1 MTRFLCLDEEEE
13 TLPLTY
19 VRTYLGLLLLLLRVL
34 RYRGTTIDEMR
45 GIFERTRLLCTFF
58 LVTVFSSRSRETYHE
73 EFKWKGIGGGWRGR
87 GKAGSQ
93 GEEGGIMREREKRE
107 RIFNERA
114 SLFPFIHLL
123 I

>member
-13 TLPLTY
+13 TLPSTY
-19 VRTYLGLLLLLLRVL
+19 VRTYLGLLLPLLLLLRVL

-45 GIFERTRLLCTFF
+45 GIFERARPLCTFF
-58 LVTVFSSRSRETYHE
+58 LVTVFSSRSQETYHE

-93 GEEGGIMREREKRE
+93 G
-107 RIFNERA
+107 
-114 SLFPFIHLL
+114 
-123 I
+123 